1 MCFHGR
7 VSGPRANP
15 YRTGHGRPLESPNNS
30 LMRNPQFAT
39 RSMGVAETSP
49 SVPQRDDE
57 GTYRQDGEHPSIAS
71 TWPRLGG
78 STHNYTYRKHTECR
92 RMPNTCAW
100 HHRYLLEY
108 CRCQL
113 KLTLRT
119 PAQLAK
125 KTLQEHPRS
134 CKASGATPA
143 GALTRPHGTTQCPGG
158 KNVPSASASH
168 RDPLNNQGKPT
179 FFRK

>member
-1 MCFHGR
+1 MQTYAKYVRMAPPIPAGIL
-7 VSGPRANP
+7 PMP
-15 YRTGHGRPLESPNNS
+15 
-30 LMRNPQFAT
+30 
-39 RSMGVAETSP
+39 AETNTSH
-49 SVPQRDDE
+49 
-57 GTYRQDGEHPSIAS
+57 TS
-71 TWPRLGG
+71 TIG
-78 STHNYTYRKHTECR
+78 
-92 RMPNTCAW
+92 
-100 HHRYLLEY
+100 
-108 CRCQL
+108 
-113 KLTLRT
+113 
-119 PAQLAK
+119 K